1 MKNMKNNLLEDYEA
15 IGTII
20 GYVAGIGILSLPASL
35 VKEAKQNGW
44 IAVIVGAIY
53 PLIMVLL
60 CIYYNKKHPKE
71 DILILSKRYLGKVVG
86 TILNIFFLINFT
98 IYIIAVSSGFSNLL
112 EIYGTEFLE
121 PIKIILIVTIMGG
134 YLANKGIKVLGRANK
149 LFLLLFVILSIILS
163 FAFRKGQYLN
173 LLPLFDVDLSGILK
187 ASKEVIFSYGGIEAI
202 FLIYPFVKNKEK
214 IPSLLIKGVVLIIL
228 IYTFI
233 TFTTI
238 YYLGHKCVIKLLW
251 PVIMVTESISL
262 PFINSFRLLFL
273 LLWSLIIIKLLANEY
288 YAVIYIMK
296 SLFRKKK
303 IEKYFIFIYPIFILL
318 SLQLTKNEMTRRSFL
333 NKIIPLIT
341 IFDFLYVLIIA
352 ILIFSKSKRKV
363 KGE

>member
-1 MKNMKNNLLEDYEA
+1 MKNIKNNLLEDYEA
-15 IGTII
+15 IGTVI

-44 IAVIVGAIY
+44 IGVCIGGIY
-53 PLIMVLL
+53 PLFMVFL
-60 CIYYNKKHPKE
+60 CIYYNKKHPNE
-71 DILILSKRYLGKVVG
+71 DILVLSKKYLGNVLG
-86 TILNIFFLINFT
+86 TICNIFFLINFI

-112 EIYGTEFLE
+112 GIYGTEFLT
-121 PIKIILIVTIMGG
+121 PIKIIFIVTIMGG

-149 LFLLLFVILSIILS
+149 LFLFLFIILSIILS
-163 FAFRKGQYLN
+163 FAFQKGRYLN
-173 LLPLFDVDLSGILK
+173 LFPLFDTSIVGILN

-202 FLIYPFVKNKEK
+202 FLIYPFIKNKK
-214 IPSLLIKGVVLIIL
+214 KTPSVLIKGGVLVIL

-238 YYLGHKCVIKLLW
+238 YYLGHKCVSKLLW
-251 PVIMVTESISL
+251 PVIMVTESINL

-296 SLFRKKK
+296 NLFSKQKVER
-303 IEKYFIFIYPIFILL
+303 YFIFMYPIFILL

-333 NKIIPLIT
+333 NKVIPPIT
-341 IFDFLYVLIIA
+341 IFDFSYILIIA
-352 ILIFSKSKRKV
+352 ILIFIKNKEKV